1 MNTSGFGAK
10 PAILRCGRCG
20 RFVDWQDARLQV
32 VCGCRPHLELPPV
45 LVREASA
52 SDRVKA
58 LELFRHVFRPAQLV
72 SYGEAISLDEAA
84 AFVAETD
91 EGIAGALAWRPF
103 DGALHILALATD
115 PMHQRA
121 GVGGHLVAE
130 AELLA
135 RRQNWPRVIV
145 TISRRCTFTSAGDIG
160 CRRSSPIRAIR
171 RRWDSRGFR
180 FSTRF
185 SWRKFFSADW
195 WPETLKS
202 WPGLLTCAV
211 TRPRSSPCRC
221 SPPRPRCGRTRS
233 T

>member
-52 SDRVKA
+52 ADRAKA
-58 LELFRHVFRPAQLV
+58 LELFRDVFRPAQLV
-72 SYGEAISLDEAA
+72 SFGEAISLDEAA

-91 EGIAGALAWRPF
+91 QGIAGALAWRPF

-145 TISRRCTFTSAGDIG
+145 TITNDNLPALYFYQRRGYRLSAVLRDSIAAQTRDQKAMGFAGI
-160 CRRSSPIRAIR
+160 PILDEIQLAKE
-171 RRWDSRGFR
+171 F
-180 FSTRF
+180 
-185 SWRKFFSADW
+185 
-195 WPETLKS
+195 
-202 WPGLLTCAV
+202 
-211 TRPRSSPCRC
+211 
-221 SPPRPRCGRTRS
+221 
-233 T
+233 

>member
-52 SDRVKA
+52 ADRAKA
-58 LELFRHVFRPAQLV
+58 LELFRGVFRPAQLV
-72 SYGEAISLDEAA
+72 SFGEAISLDDAA

-91 EGIAGALAWRPF
+91 QGIAGALAWRPF

-135 RRQNWPRVIV
+135 RRQSWPRVIV
-145 TISRRCTFTSAGDIG
+145 TITNDNLPALYFYQRRGYRLSAVLRDSIAAQTRDQKAIG
-160 CRRSSPIRAIR
+160 FAGIPILDEIQLAKE
-171 RRWDSRGFR
+171 F
-180 FSTRF
+180 
-185 SWRKFFSADW
+185 
-195 WPETLKS
+195 
-202 WPGLLTCAV
+202 
-211 TRPRSSPCRC
+211 
-221 SPPRPRCGRTRS
+221 
-233 T
+233 

>member
-45 LVREASA
+45 LVREASPA
-52 SDRVKA
+52 DRAKA
-58 LELFRHVFRPAQLV
+58 LELFRDVFRPAQLV
-72 SYGEAISLDEAA
+72 SFGEAISLDDAA

-91 EGIAGALAWRPF
+91 QGIAGALAWRPF

-145 TISRRCTFTSAGDIG
+145 TITNDNLPALYFYQRRGYRVSAILRNSIAAQTHDQK
-160 CRRSSPIRAIR
+160 A
-171 RRWDSRGFR
+171 RGFAGIPILDEIQLAKE
-180 FSTRF
+180 FQ
-185 SWRKFFSADW
+185 
-195 WPETLKS
+195 PE
-202 WPGLLTCAV
+202 A
-211 TRPRSSPCRC
+211 
-221 SPPRPRCGRTRS
+221 
-233 T
+233 

>member
-52 SDRVKA
+52 ADRAKA
-58 LELFRHVFRPAQLV
+58 LDLFRDVFRPAQLV
-72 SYGEAISLDEAA
+72 SFGEAISLDDAA

-91 EGIAGALAWRPF
+91 QGIAGALAWRPF

-145 TISRRCTFTSAGDIG
+145 TITNDNLPALYFYQRRGYRLSAVLRDSIAAQTRDQKAIG
-160 CRRSSPIRAIR
+160 FAGIPILDEIQLAKE
-171 RRWDSRGFR
+171 F
-180 FSTRF
+180 
-185 SWRKFFSADW
+185 
-195 WPETLKS
+195 
-202 WPGLLTCAV
+202 
-211 TRPRSSPCRC
+211 
-221 SPPRPRCGRTRS
+221 
-233 T
+233 

>member
-20 RFVDWQDARLQV
+20 RFVDWQDARLQL

-91 EGIAGALAWRPF
+91 EGIAGALAWRPL

-145 TISRRCTFTSAGDIG
+145 TITNDNLPALYFYQRRGYRVSAILRDSIAAQTGDQQAMGFAGI
-160 CRRSSPIRAIR
+160 PILDEIQLAKA
-171 RRWDSRGFR
+171 F
-180 FSTRF
+180 
-185 SWRKFFSADW
+185 
-195 WPETLKS
+195 
-202 WPGLLTCAV
+202 
-211 TRPRSSPCRC
+211 
-221 SPPRPRCGRTRS
+221 
-233 T
+233 

>member
-52 SDRVKA
+52 ADRAKA
-58 LELFRHVFRPAQLV
+58 LELFRDVFRPAQLV
-72 SYGEAISLDEAA
+72 SFGEAISLDDAA

-91 EGIAGALAWRPF
+91 QGIAGALAWRPF

-145 TISRRCTFTSAGDIG
+145 TITNDNLPALYFYQRRGYRLSAVLRDSIAAQRRDQKAIG
-160 CRRSSPIRAIR
+160 FAGIPILDEIQLAKA
-171 RRWDSRGFR
+171 F
-180 FSTRF
+180 
-185 SWRKFFSADW
+185 
-195 WPETLKS
+195 
-202 WPGLLTCAV
+202 
-211 TRPRSSPCRC
+211 
-221 SPPRPRCGRTRS
+221 
-233 T
+233 

>member
-45 LVREASA
+45 MVRDASA
-52 SDRVKA
+52 ADRVKA
-58 LELFRHVFRPAQLV
+58 LELFRNVFRPAQLV
-72 SYGEAISLDEAA
+72 SFGEAISLDDAA

-91 EGIAGALAWRPF
+91 QGIAGALAWRPF

-145 TISRRCTFTSAGDIG
+145 TITNDNLPALYFYQRRGYRVSAILRDSIASQTQDEKAMGFAGI
-160 CRRSSPIRAIR
+160 PIRDEIQLAKE
-171 RRWDSRGFR
+171 F
-180 FSTRF
+180 
-185 SWRKFFSADW
+185 
-195 WPETLKS
+195 
-202 WPGLLTCAV
+202 
-211 TRPRSSPCRC
+211 
-221 SPPRPRCGRTRS
+221 
-233 T
+233 